1 MISCDPQHWNE
12 VDIVISIDR
21 LDASL
26 LKLLTDDPRAGV
38 MELAARLGVARN
50 TIASRMRR
58 LEETG
63 VVTGYRPDVDL
74 PTLGLPVQAFVGAEL
89 EQGRIKDVIEDLR
102 GVPEVLEVHTTTG
115 REDLLI
121 RIAAPSH
128 EELLHVLE
136 SILGLDGVAH
146 TTTTLALTT
155 PVKYRTQPL
164 VDHITREA
172 GHGRSA
178 ASYRGDG

>member
-1 MISCDPQHWNE
+1 M
-12 VDIVISIDR
+12 VISIDR

-26 LKLLTDDPRAGV
+26 LELLTEDPRAQI
-38 MELAARLGVARN
+38 MDLASRLGVARN
-50 TIASRMRR
+50 TVQSRMRR
-58 LEETG
+58 LEESG
-63 VVTGYRPDVDL
+63 VVTGYRPEVDL
-74 PTLGLPVQAFVGAEL
+74 SALGLSVQAFVGAET
-89 EQGRIKDVIEDLR
+89 EQGRIQAVVEELR

-128 EELLHVLE
+128 EDLLHVLE
-136 SILGLDGVAH
+136 RILGLRGVAH

-155 PVKYRTQPL
+155 PVRYRTQPL
-164 VDHITREA
+164 VDHLTREA

-178 ASYRGDG
+178 AAYRGEDG

>member
-1 MISCDPQHWNE
+1 M
-12 VDIVISIDR
+12 ISIDR
-21 LDASL
+21 LDAAL
-26 LKLLTDDPRAGV
+26 LGLLTEDPRAQI
-38 MELAARLGVARN
+38 MDLASRLGVARN
-50 TIASRMRR
+50 TVQSRMRR
-58 LEETG
+58 LEENG
-63 VVTGYRPDVDL
+63 VVVGYRPEVDL
-74 PTLGLPVQAFVGAEL
+74 SSLGLPVQAFVGAEL

-102 GVPEVLEVHTTTG
+102 AVPEVLEVHTTTG

-136 SILGLDGVAH
+136 SILGLEGVGH

-178 ASYRGDG
+178 AAYRGDG

>member
-1 MISCDPQHWNE
+1 M
-12 VDIVISIDR
+12 ISIDK
-21 LDASL
+21 LDAAL
-26 LKLLTDDPRAGV
+26 LQLLGDDPRAQI
-38 MELAARLGVARN
+38 MDLATRLGVSRN

-63 VVTGYRPDVDL
+63 VVTGYRPEVDL
-74 PTLGLPVQAFVGAEL
+74 PTLGLPVQAFVGAETV
-89 EQGRIKDVIEDLR
+89 QGRIQAVIEDLR
-102 GVPEVLEVHTTTG
+102 EVPEVLEVHTTTG

-136 SILGLDGVAH
+136 RILGVDGVAH
-146 TTTTLALTT
+146 TSTTLALTT
-155 PVKYRTQPL
+155 PIKYRTQPL

-178 ASYRGDG
+178 ATYRDAAD

>member
-1 MISCDPQHWNE
+1 M
-12 VDIVISIDR
+12 ISIDR
-21 LDASL
+21 LDAAL
-26 LKLLTDDPRAGV
+26 LELLTADPRAQI
-38 MELAARLGVARN
+38 MDLASRLGVARN
-50 TIASRMRR
+50 TVQSRMRR
-58 LEETG
+58 LEESG
-63 VVTGYRPDVDL
+63 VVAGYRPEVDL
-74 PTLGLPVQAFVGAEL
+74 PALGLSVQAFVGAET
-89 EQGRIKDVIEDLR
+89 EQGRIRDVVEALR

-136 SILGLDGVAH
+136 RILGLRGVAH

-155 PVKYRTQPL
+155 PVRYRTQPL
-164 VDHITREA
+164 LDHLTRES

-178 ASYRGDG
+178 AAYRGEDG

>member
-1 MISCDPQHWNE
+1 M
-12 VDIVISIDR
+12 ISIDK
-21 LDASL
+21 LDAAL
-26 LKLLTDDPRAGV
+26 LQQLTDDPRAQI
-38 MELAARLGVARN
+38 MDLATRLGVARN

-58 LEETG
+58 LEESG

-74 PTLGLPVQAFVGAEL
+74 SVLGLSVQAFVGAEL
-89 EQGRIKDVIEDLR
+89 EQGRIQAVIEELR

-136 SILGLDGVAH
+136 RILGLAGVAH

-178 ASYRGDG
+178 AAYRADD